1 MTINHFRQDIS
12 LKPLHDESEEIVV
25 LFLLFHFFIPHFIPF
40 LREYAFRGFIFCL
53 TLSLTKYFCEGL
65 MKSYVIRV
73 FKKFIFK
80 LSFFFFIIFAVTNSI
95 IYINSVWR
103 LPESSLS
110 FIKNPVISISK
121 KVLKSFYCLCRN
133 KSFETQ
139 NPYICFSFAIDKFGV
154 HAIRILK
161 NVCFLNFCQYKLVVI
176 LSL

>member
-80 LSFFFFIIFAVTNSI
+80 LCFTFSSFLQLPIRLFILTVGGV
-95 IYINSVWR
+95 Y
-103 LPESSLS
+103 
-110 FIKNPVISISK
+110 
-121 KVLKSFYCLCRN
+121 
-133 KSFETQ
+133 Q
-139 NPYICFSFAIDKFGV
+139 N
-154 HAIRILK
+154 L
-161 NVCFLNFCQYKLVVI
+161 L
-176 LSL
+176 